1 MYQAPRSGLAGDPS
15 HTVPLHARPLRLACV
30 GHAAIDHVFG
40 IEAFAQRPTKTPA
53 SSYCLRGG
61 GMAFNAAL
69 AAARLGAS
77 VRLIGRVGDD
87 LGADFLRAQLQAEGV
102 EPRGLQSVVGA
113 STSVAAVVVDAQG
126 QRQVFNHRGTALA
139 RAHALDLRQL
149 AGADAV
155 LVDPR
160 WVAGAETA
168 LRWARRQGVLCVL
181 DADVAPQADLQ
192 RLVPLADWA
201 VFSES
206 GLACY
211 APGLGQDEAM
221 RRAVHH
227 GCRVALVTRGEWGS
241 RRTEGDGFADCP
253 APPVLAR
260 DTTAAGDV
268 FHGAL
273 ALALAGRQT
282 VDAALRYASAAAAF
296 KCARGQGVLGAPTR
310 AELVR
315 WMARLPARFSR
326 GLD

>member
-1 MYQAPRSGLAGDPS
+1 MWQ
-15 HTVPLHARPLRLACV
+15 HTTRPLRLACV

-40 IEAFAQRPTKTPA
+40 ISAFDARPTKTAA

-61 GMAFNAAL
+61 GMAFNAAV

-87 LGADFLRAQLQAEGV
+87 LAATFLRDQLVAEGI
-102 EPRGLQSVVGA
+102 EPRGLQSVAGA
-113 STSVAAVVVDAQG
+113 TTSVAAVVVDAQG

-139 RAHALDLRQL
+139 RGHALDLRQL
-149 AGADAV
+149 DGADAL

-160 WVAGAETA
+160 WLAGAEAA
-168 LRWARRQGVLCVL
+168 LRWARRQGVLSLL

-201 VFSES
+201 VFSEA

-211 APGLGQDEAM
+211 APGLDADQAL
-221 RRAVHH
+221 RRALHH
-227 GCRVALVTRGEWGS
+227 GSKVALVTRGEWGS
-241 RRTEGDGFADCP
+241 RRTVGDGFADCP

-273 ALALAGRQT
+273 ALALASRQS
-282 VDAALRYASAAAAF
+282 AAQAVRDASAAAAF
-296 KCARGQGVLGAPTR
+296 KCARGLGAQGAPTR
-310 AELVR
+310 AQLAR
-315 WMARLPARFSR
+315 WMARQPLRFRR
-326 GLD
+326 GAD